1 MNLFDI
7 NFERYF
13 GCVDEETGEIDTEK
27 LAALE
32 EERNTKISNIACWI
46 KDLGAE
52 AEALKA
58 EKMALAKRQE
68 SAEHKQ
74 EQLKRYL
81 QAALEGE
88 KFKDSK
94 CSISYRK
101 SESVEID
108 DDLDL
113 AKLPENLVKVE
124 IKPSKTAIKEAIK
137 SGLDIEGC
145 HLVTKES
152 IQIK

>member
-7 NFERYF
+7 NFERYY
-13 GCVDEETGEIDTEK
+13 GCVDEETGEIDTVK
-27 LAALE
+27 LAALD

-52 AEALKA
+52 AEAIKA

-68 SAEHKQ
+68 SAERKQ

-88 KFKDSK
+88 KFKDSR

-108 DDLDL
+108 DSLDL
-113 AKLPENLVKVE
+113 STLPDDLVKVE
-124 IKPSKTAIKEAIK
+124 YKPSKTAIKEAIK
-137 SGLDIEGC
+137 AGLDIEGC
-145 HLVTKES
+145 HLVAKEN
-152 IQIK
+152 ILIK